1 MQFQTSPFLLFF
13 AVVFPIYWAIR
24 PHRWRMAWLLLAS
37 CAFYMLWNPW
47 LILLILFSASIDYAA
62 ALYLETSKS
71 PKLRKSLLVGSIV
84 INLCL
89 LFFFKYAN
97 FFLDNVHRIFG
108 VLDIPFSRPTLEII
122 LPLGISFYTFE
133 TISYIVDVYRGRT
146 KAARNPFDY
155 ALFIMFFP
163 HLIAG
168 PIVRPY
174 HFLPQL
180 ARPKRFNWNR
190 LHLGVRLFL
199 IGLFK
204 KSIIAD
210 HLGQQVVDPVFAS
223 PATFGSA
230 ALWLAVLAYAVQIY
244 CDFSGY
250 SDMGIGLA
258 HTLGFKLPVN
268 FRFPYFA
275 PSMSEFW
282 RRWHISLS
290 TWLRDYL
297 YLPLGGNRS
306 GFAAACRN
314 LMVVMLL
321 GGLWH
326 GANWTFLIWGAYHG
340 CLLIGGRIRER
351 LGLLTQPA
359 LRPFAVVTTFLLVCI
374 GWVFFRAQSLVD
386 ARIILARM
394 AWPTEGEAL
403 APAAAVL
410 VWLSLAI
417 TFVGH
422 FFGTRVNFLRFE
434 RRLPAPIMGAALATL
449 LATTLGLYPI
459 ITRTFIYF
467 QF

>member
-1 MQFQTSPFLLFF
+1 M
-13 AVVFPIYWAIR
+13 V
-24 PHRWRMAWLLLAS
+24 WLLLAS

-62 ALYLETSKS
+62 ALIIEESKS
-71 PKLRKSLLVGSIV
+71 PRVRKSLLIGSIA
-84 INLCL
+84 INLGL

-97 FFLDNVHRIFG
+97 FFLDNVHLVFG
-108 VLDIPFSRPTLEII
+108 VFEMPFSRPTLDII

-146 KAARNPFDY
+146 KAARNPLDY

-180 ARPKRFNWNR
+180 ARPKRFSWER
-190 LHLGVRLFL
+190 LHLGMRLFL

-210 HLGQQVVDPVFAS
+210 HLGQQVVDPVFAN
-223 PATFGSA
+223 PTTFGSG

-268 FRFPYFA
+268 FRFPYLA
-275 PSMSEFW
+275 ASMSAFW

-297 YLPLGGNRS
+297 YLPLGGNRA

-326 GANWTFLIWGAYHG
+326 GANWTFLVWGAYHG
-340 CLLIGGRIRER
+340 FLLVVGRIRER
-351 LGLLTQPA
+351 LGLLTQPFW
-359 LRPFAVVTTFLLVCI
+359 RPLAIVTTFLLVCI
-374 GWVFFRAQSLVD
+374 GWVFFRAQCLAD
-386 ARIILARM
+386 AQVVLARM
-394 AWPTEGEAL
+394 AWPTDGETL
-403 APAAAVL
+403 APGAAVL
-410 VWLSLAI
+410 VWLCLAT
-417 TFVGH
+417 TFAGH
-422 FFGTRVNFLRFE
+422 LFGTRVNLLRFE
-434 RRLPAPIMGAALATL
+434 RRVPAPIMGAALAGL